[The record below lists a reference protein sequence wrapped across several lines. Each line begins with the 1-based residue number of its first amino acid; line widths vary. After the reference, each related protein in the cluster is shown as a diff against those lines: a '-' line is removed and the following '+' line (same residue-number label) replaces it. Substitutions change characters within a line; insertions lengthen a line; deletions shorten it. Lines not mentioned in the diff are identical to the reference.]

1 MSCTMGQKQCQ
12 RGIYSGD
19 DAPSNR
25 GLPGAGLPNHCLIS
39 CRQILA
45 FKPANMTLPISRHSG
60 LTFLAAGDEAAGF
73 VLARPIAVLTPQ
85 QHLGK
90 IMGKAQQRNLK

>member
-39 CRQILA
+39 CRQIFSIQA
-45 FKPANMTLPISRHSG
+45 CKHDFADFKA
-60 LTFLAAGDEAAGF
+60 
-73 VLARPIAVLTPQ
+73 
-85 QHLGK
+85 
-90 IMGKAQQRNLK
+90 